1 MFQAAFLL
9 PILDN
14 LLRDPSELIV
24 DGNHCE
30 PQALILSPTRELA
43 IQICEVA
50 IRLSRDTQIKCELLY
65 GGTST
70 CHQKTKILVI
80 LITIY

>member
-1 MFQAAFLL
+1 MN
-9 PILDN
+9 N

-24 DGNHCE
+24 DYNHCE
-30 PQALILSPTRELA
+30 PQALIMSPTRELA

-50 IRLSRDTQIKCELLY
+50 TKLSRGTCIKSELLY

-70 CHQKTKILVI
+70 YHQKRKILVK
-80 LITIY
+80 